1 MWLLKSLH
9 IEDLRQRWKR
19 GWQALRHL
27 KLAMR
32 TTLALDDTLFDEAQ
46 RITGVMEKSALVRE
60 ALKALIEHR
69 IFSLNVSSRA
79 RYHAA
84 MVTTSVAPAALPLD
98 AEGILALAARSMF
111 HLFSSVSQGMFLVDR
126 SGRIVWVNEGYKRFL
141 PALGFTS
148 VDQFIDNMVE
158 DVIPNTQMRRVLETG
173 EPILVDLLT
182 NKAGTFVVS
191 RIPLREER
199 EGDAV
204 GEVIGAIGIVL
215 FDHPETTLQPLIS
228 KFAMLQRDLD
238 DARRELATQRANP
251 LLQHAPDGQRRAKYT
266 FASFIGS
273 SPAAVDVKRHA
284 RRAAQSSSPVLLL
297 GETGTGKELLAHAI
311 HTASARAKG
320 PFVSLNIA
328 AVPDTLLESEFF
340 GFAPGAFTG
349 ADRRGREGKFKLADG
364 GTLFLDEIGDMPMG
378 LQAKLLRALQEGEI
392 EPLGS
397 NKLVRFDAR
406 VIAATSRD
414 LVALVRDGRFRE
426 DLYYRLN
433 VLPLRV
439 PPLRDRRSD
448 IPALVEALAEDM
460 AQRSGEAPPELM
472 PDALALLAAQHWR
485 GNIRELRNVLE
496 QVSMRSDSTR
506 IDAAEIKRVLAETG
520 LEQIAAPEAVAV
532 AESGAESA
540 SLLRPLALQIAELE
554 QRAIAMAMASTDGN
568 KLAASRL
575 LGISRATLYDRIAG
589 EGD

>member
-1 MWLLKSLH
+1 MPPTPS
-9 IEDLRQRWKR
+9 
-19 GWQALRHL
+19 
-27 KLAMR
+27 
-32 TTLALDDTLFDEAQ
+32 
-46 RITGVMEKSALVRE
+46 
-60 ALKALIEHR
+60 
-69 IFSLNVSSRA
+69 
-79 RYHAA
+79 
-84 MVTTSVAPAALPLD
+84 LPLD

-111 HLFSSVSQGMFLVDR
+111 HLFSSISQGMFLVDR
-126 SGRIVWVNEGYKRFL
+126 GGRIVWVNEGYKRFL
-141 PALGFTS
+141 PLLGFSS
-148 VDQFIDNMVE
+148 VDQFVGRLVE
-158 DVIPNTQMRRVLETG
+158 EVIPNTQMRQVLDTG
-173 EPILVDLLT
+173 KPILIDLLT

-191 RIPLREER
+191 RIPLHEER
-199 EGDAV
+199 EGDAGYV
-204 GEVIGAIGIVL
+204 LGDVIGAIGIVL

-251 LLQHAPDGQRRAKYT
+251 LLQQSPDGQRRAKYT

-273 SPAAVDVKRHA
+273 SPAAVDIKRHA

-311 HTASARAKG
+311 HTASARAHG

-328 AVPDTLLESEFF
+328 AVPDTLLEAEFF

-349 ADRRGREGKFKLADG
+349 ADRRGRDGKFKLADG

-397 NKLVRFDAR
+397 NKLVAFDAR

-414 LVALVRDGRFRE
+414 LAALVREGRFRE

-439 PPLRDRRSD
+439 PPLRERRGD
-448 IPALVEALAEDM
+448 IPALVEALGEDM

-472 PDALALLAAQHWR
+472 ADALALLAAQHWR
-485 GNIRELRNVLE
+485 GNTRELRNVLE
-496 QVSMRSDSTR
+496 QVAMRSDAAR
-506 IDAAEIKRVLAETG
+506 IDAAEVKRVLAETG
-520 LEQIAAPEAVAV
+520 LQQIAAPEPVAP
-532 AESGAESA
+532 AHGGDESA
-540 SLLRPLALQIAELE
+540 SLLRPLAQQIAELE
-554 QRAIAMAMASTDGN
+554 RRAIAAAMASTGGN

-575 LGISRATLYDRIAG
+575 LGISRATLYERLEQAK
-589 EGD
+589 

>member
-1 MWLLKSLH
+1 MPPTPS
-9 IEDLRQRWKR
+9 
-19 GWQALRHL
+19 
-27 KLAMR
+27 
-32 TTLALDDTLFDEAQ
+32 
-46 RITGVMEKSALVRE
+46 
-60 ALKALIEHR
+60 
-69 IFSLNVSSRA
+69 
-79 RYHAA
+79 
-84 MVTTSVAPAALPLD
+84 LPLD

-111 HLFSSVSQGMFLVDR
+111 HLFSSISQGMFLVDR
-126 SGRIVWVNEGYKRFL
+126 GGRIVWVNEGYKRFL
-141 PALGFTS
+141 PLLGFSS
-148 VDQFIDNMVE
+148 VDQFVGRLVE
-158 DVIPNTQMRRVLETG
+158 EVIPNTQMRQVLDTG
-173 EPILVDLLT
+173 KPILIDLLT

-191 RIPLREER
+191 RIPLHEER
-199 EGDAV
+199 EGDAGYV
-204 GEVIGAIGIVL
+204 LGDVIGAIGIVL

-251 LLQHAPDGQRRAKYT
+251 LLQQSPDGQRRAKYT

-273 SPAAVDVKRHA
+273 SPAAVDIKRHA

-311 HTASARAKG
+311 HTASGRAHG

-328 AVPDTLLESEFF
+328 AVPDTLLEAEFF

-349 ADRRGREGKFKLADG
+349 ADRRGRDGKFKLADG

-397 NKLVRFDAR
+397 NKLVAFDAR

-414 LVALVRDGRFRE
+414 LAALVREGRFRE

-439 PPLRDRRSD
+439 PPLRERRGD
-448 IPALVEALAEDM
+448 IPALVEALGEDM

-472 PDALALLAAQHWR
+472 ADALALLAAQHWR
-485 GNIRELRNVLE
+485 GNTRELRNVLE
-496 QVSMRSDSTR
+496 QVAMRSDAAR
-506 IDAAEIKRVLAETG
+506 IDAAEVKRVLAETG
-520 LEQIAAPEAVAV
+520 LQQIAAPELVAP
-532 AESGAESA
+532 ANGGDEST
-540 SLLRPLALQIAELE
+540 SLLRPLAQQIAELE
-554 QRAIAMAMASTDGN
+554 RRAIAAAMASTGGN

-575 LGISRATLYDRIAG
+575 LGISRATLYERLENPD
-589 EGD
+589 